1 MELFLSILFII
12 FIISII
18 IQLFY
23 VLYFFVRFVVYKPTQ
38 TTFNG
43 PISIIVCTR
52 NEAENIAIFLP
63 QILEQEYA
71 NFEVVLVDDQSK
83 DNTEYVL
90 KALKLKY
97 QNLKVV
103 KIEQHVKH
111 GVGKKFALSLG
122 IKVAKHEYL
131 LLTDADCRPTSKY
144 WLAKMVAN
152 FTQDK
157 QIILGY
163 GAYKKEKG
171 LLNTMIRFDG
181 FNVALQ
187 YFSFALA
194 GLPYMGVGRNLAYK
208 KSVFFDNKGFAS
220 HLYLPSGDDDLFIQ
234 EVATKQN
241 IAIEIDAESHSISET
256 KQSWKEWIF
265 QRRRH
270 ITTSEKYKFIFKFL
284 LGIWPL
290 SQVLFWTSFVV
301 LLFFESTLL
310 IVLPLFIFRILMF
323 YSLYYTPMKK
333 LKSSDLFIW
342 YPLLEILHIVIQGIF
357 VLLNSF
363 KKPTRW

>member
-1 MELFLSILFII
+1 MELFTQILFYI
-12 FIISII
+12 FIFSLI

-23 VLYFFVRFVVYKPTQ
+23 VLYFFVRIGIYKTSE
-38 TTFNG
+38 TTFNE
-43 PISIIVCTR
+43 PISVIVCAK
-52 NEAENIAIFLP
+52 NEAYNIAEFLP
-63 QILEQEYA
+63 KILEQEYPD
-71 NFEVVLVDDQSK
+71 FEVVLVDDQSK

-90 KALKLKY
+90 KELKAKY
-97 QNLKVV
+97 KNLKIV
-103 KIEQHVKH
+103 KIEKHVKH
-111 GVGKKFALSLG
+111 GIGKKFALSLG
-122 IKVAKHEYL
+122 IKAAKHEYL
-131 LLTDADCRPTSKY
+131 LLTDADCTPSSKY
-144 WLAKMVAN
+144 WLTKMVAN
-152 FTQDK
+152 FTKEK

-187 YFSFALA
+187 YFSFALS

-220 HLYLPSGDDDLFIQ
+220 HLYIPSGDDDLFIQ

-241 IAIEIDAESHSISET
+241 IAIEFSAESHSISET

-284 LGIWPL
+284 LGLWPL
-290 SQVLFWTSFVV
+290 SQVLFWLSFTILV
-301 LLFFESTLL
+301 FFESTLFV
-310 IVLPLFIFRILMF
+310 VLPLFIFRILMF
-323 YSLYYTPMKK
+323 YGIYFFSMKK
-333 LKSSDLFIW
+333 LKSSDLLIW
-342 YPLLEILHIVIQGIF
+342 FPLLEILHIIIQGIF